1 MHLLGLSLW
10 QGKQY
15 NTKDVR
21 FSQSSLCHAFFFLS
35 AQRILVVTKYS
46 SFSMRREK
54 L

>member
-1 MHLLGLSLW
+1 MRLLGLLLW

-21 FSQSSLCHAFFFLS
+21 FNQSSLCHAFYLS
-35 AQRILVVTKYS
+35 PQRILVVTKHS